1 MSDSITDVRD
11 KLRAVDIVFTIDT
24 TGSMQSSINEVRT
37 KLQAFAQ
44 ELAKSE
50 VAPRLAFGIVAYRDH
65 PPEDKTYVTQVF
77 QLATNVAHIQK
88 ELGKLNAEGG
98 GDGPEAV
105 LDGLHD
111 ALNKIKWREHSHN
124 VIVLVGDAPP
134 HGTGSG
140 GDHWSKGCPCGLTI
154 EKITKQAEQRAA
166 TIFAVGVGN
175 DAQMQSSFQKIAKP
189 TGGEF
194 VSLSDVQ
201 SLIPKI
207 LELLRREMSK
217 VAADIDIFDGW
228 SSGMTAD
235 EISRRMGKSRT
246 EVAESMKRLRA
257 KGVLTLDSSRTA
269 DFDKFLARAA
279 TSETVLPAPPTP
291 VEVDRALLD
300 QIKIGEPIRKA
311 DKPPEETGDINIV
324 IHDA

>member
-1 MSDSITDVRD
+1 MPDSVSDVRD

-24 TGSMQSSINEVRT
+24 TGSMEPSISEVRT
-37 KLQAFAQ
+37 KLQSFAQ
-44 ELAKSE
+44 ELAKTD

-65 PPEDKTYVTQVF
+65 PPEDTTYVTRVF
-77 QLATNVAHIQK
+77 QIATDVAHVQK
-88 ELGKLNAEGG
+88 ELGKLTATGG

-134 HGTGSG
+134 HGTESG
-140 GDHWSKGCPCGLTI
+140 GDHWPTGCPCGLTI
-154 EKITKQAEQRAA
+154 EKITKQAQERAA

-175 DAQMQSSFQKIAKP
+175 DAQMRSSFQKIAKP

-194 VSLSDVQ
+194 VSLSDVR

-207 LELLRREMSK
+207 LELLRREMGK
-217 VAADIDIFDGW
+217 VAADIDVFDGW
-228 SSGMTAD
+228 SRGMSAD

-246 EVAESMKRLRA
+246 EVDESMKRLRA
-257 KGVLTLDSSRTA
+257 KGVMTLDPSRTA
-269 DFDKFLARAA
+269 EFDAFLSRG
-279 TSETVLPAPPTP
+279 TSTSTLPPAPPTP
-291 VEVDRALLD
+291 EVDRDLLD
-300 QIKIGEPIRKA
+300 QIKIGEPIRKS
-311 DKPPEETGDINIV
+311 DKPAEESGDINIV
-324 IHDA
+324 IHDT

>member
-1 MSDSITDVRD
+1 MPDSITDVRD

-24 TGSMQSSINEVRT
+24 TGSMEPSISEVRT

-65 PPEDKTYVTQVF
+65 PPEDTTYVTQVF
-77 QLATNVAHIQK
+77 QISADVVHVQK
-88 ELGKLNAEGG
+88 ELGKLSATGG

-140 GDHWSKGCPCGLTI
+140 GDHWPKGCPCGLTI

-175 DAQMQSSFQKIAKP
+175 DAQMRSCFQKIAKP

-194 VSLSDVQ
+194 VSLSDVR

-207 LELLRREMSK
+207 LELLRQEMGK
-217 VAADIDIFDGW
+217 VAADIDVFDGW
-228 SSGMTAD
+228 SRGMSTD
-235 EISRRMGKSRT
+235 EISRTTGKSRT
-246 EVAESMKRLRA
+246 EIDESIKRLRA
-257 KGVLTLDSSRTA
+257 KGVMTLDPSRTA
-269 DFDKFLARAA
+269 DFDRFLSRGVS
-279 TSETVLPAPPTP
+279 TSLPPAPPIP
-291 VEVDRALLD
+291 EVDRDLLD
-300 QIKIGEPIRKA
+300 QIKIGEPIRKT
-311 DKPPEETGDINIV
+311 DKPPEESGDINIV